1 MVDYVVAGGAERAAV
16 EIVRRLGPGV
26 VATLVS
32 SRLTQDAHSDPRYGD
47 TVRQLEGSGVRFL
60 GLGRSAT
67 WRAWEWRP
75 LVRHLRGERVDV
87 LHTHSWGSNA
97 WGPRLAAAGGVP
109 VHVAHEQTPFARIGG
124 VRAWGVQALVN
135 RRVTGPHADAVI
147 VPSAWARDALVR
159 HERVPR
165 EKIVVIPNGPG
176 GADAGTAPAE
186 QDVRTEL
193 GIARDAP
200 IAIVA
205 AMLRPEKQQDVLL
218 RAAAALADTHP
229 TLQLLVAGG
238 GPTRDPDG
246 TGPEL
251 ARLAARLD
259 IADRVHLL
267 GRRGD
272 VARLVAAADVAVLS
286 SAHEN
291 LPLAVVEYME
301 AGTPIVAT
309 AVGGVPELI
318 EDGVHGLLVPPGDA
332 QAMARA
338 IATVLGDPVGA
349 RRRAAAARERRR
361 AVFDWD
367 AVAGRVRELYERLL
381 AERKPRG

>member
-1 MVDYVVAGGAERAAV
+1 MVDYVVAGGAERAAL
-16 EIVRRLGPGV
+16 EIARRLGSD
-26 VATLVS
+26 VAATFVS
-32 SRLTQDAHSDPRYGD
+32 SRLPPAARSDPRYRD
-47 TVRQLEGSGVRFL
+47 AIAQLEESGVRFL

-67 WRAWEWRP
+67 LRAWEWRP
-75 LVRHLRGERVDV
+75 LVRYLRGRRVDV

-97 WGPRLAAAGGVP
+97 WGPALAAVGGVP
-109 VHVAHEQTPFARIGG
+109 VCVAHEQTPFARMGG
-124 VRAWGVQALVN
+124 VRAWGRQALVN
-135 RRVTGPHADAVI
+135 RWVTGPHADAVI
-147 VPSAWARDALVR
+147 VPSAWSRDALVR

-176 GADAGTAPAE
+176 GTDGGTAPPE
-186 QDVRTEL
+186 QDVRMEL
-193 GIARDAP
+193 RIAADAP

-205 AMLRPEKQQDVLL
+205 AMLRPEKQQEVLL
-218 RAAAALADTHP
+218 RATAELADTHP
-229 TLQLLVAGG
+229 TLQVLVAGG
-238 GPTRDPDG
+238 GPTRDPEG
-246 TGPEL
+246 TGPQL
-251 ARLAARLD
+251 ARLATQLG

-301 AGTPIVAT
+301 AGTPIIAT

-338 IATVLGDPVGA
+338 IAAVLGDPVGA
-349 RRRAAAARERRR
+349 ERRAVAARERRQ

-367 AVAGRVRELYERLL
+367 VVAGQVRELYERLL
-381 AERKPRG
+381 AERRRRG

>member
-1 MVDYVVAGGAERAAV
+1 VVDYVVAGGAERAAV
-16 EIVRRLGPGV
+16 EIARRLGPEV
-26 VATLVS
+26 NATFVS
-32 SRLTQDAHSDPRYGD
+32 SRLPQNARDDPRYRDAIGE
-47 TVRQLEGSGVRFL
+47 LEASGVRFL

-87 LHTHSWGSNA
+87 LHTHLWGSNA
-97 WGPRLAAAGGVP
+97 WGPALAAAGGVP
-109 VHVAHEQTPFARIGG
+109 VHVAHEQTPFARVGG
-124 VRAWGVQALVN
+124 VRAWGSQGLVN
-135 RRVTGPHADAVI
+135 RWVTGPRSAAVV
-147 VPSAWARDALVR
+147 VPSAWSRDALVR
-159 HERVPR
+159 YEKVPR
-165 EKIVVIPNGPG
+165 EKVVVIPNGPG
-176 GADAGTAPAE
+176 AAGGKPASAE
-186 QDVRTEL
+186 QDVRAEL
-193 GIARDAP
+193 GIVEDAP

-205 AMLRPEKQQDVLL
+205 AMLRPEKQQGVLL
-218 RAAAALADTHP
+218 RAAARLAESHP
-229 TLQLLVAGG
+229 TLQVLVAGG

-251 ARLAARLD
+251 ARLAAELG
-259 IADRVHLL
+259 IAERVHLL
-267 GRRGD
+267 GRRAD
-272 VARLVAAADVAVLS
+272 VPRLVAAADVAVLS

-332 QAMARA
+332 EEMARA
-338 IATVLGDPVGA
+338 IAAVLGDPAGA
-349 RRRAAAARERRR
+349 ARRAAAARERRR

-367 AVAGRVRELYERLL
+367 VVARRVRELYERLL
-381 AERKPRG
+381 AERGRAG